1 MFGASNVIADTS
13 IAKVSIVG
21 AGMINNT
28 GVAAK
33 MFEALYDA
41 HINIQMISTSE
52 IRISVLIDKDLADI
66 AVSTIHSK
74 FFNN

>member
-1 MFGASNVIADTS
+1 MFGASEVISDTS

-66 AVSTIHSK
+66 AVNTIHSK
-74 FFNN
+74 FINK